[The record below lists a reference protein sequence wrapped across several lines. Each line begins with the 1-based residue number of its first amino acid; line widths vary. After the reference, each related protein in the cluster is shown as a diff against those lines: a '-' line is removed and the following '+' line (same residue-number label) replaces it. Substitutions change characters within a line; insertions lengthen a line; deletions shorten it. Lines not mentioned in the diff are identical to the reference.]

1 MKSMALPGLFA
12 AFVILAGSV
21 AQAQYKSPRQYFP
34 KDAPGA
40 NPSGRTAPATP
51 GTPGA
56 PATPTTPARPAVP
69 DRPKFKDV
77 VVNSQFYFLTD
88 TNRAYPWT
96 KISETSAKNAKGVTR
111 AFNVETPIQR

>member
-1 MKSMALPGLFA
+1 MKSMALPGLLFA
-12 AFVILAGSV
+12 FIMLAGSV

-51 GTPGA
+51 GTP
-56 PATPTTPARPAVP
+56 TTPARPAVP
-69 DRPKFKDV
+69 DKPKFKDV

-88 TNRAYPWT
+88 TNRAFPWT

-111 AFNVETPIQR
+111 AFNVETPVQR